1 MLQQFYGKLT
11 VARFDDADTQGFFV
25 ALPRLTAEGHEQAS
39 HIMSRDNKFKVMTA
53 HDVVDVLR
61 EQQVIGDPPAQL
73 GVTSDPAVIITE
85 HGVYSAAIQ
94 LHPEERTALRV
105 LAWGRPGPV
114 PTPVLELLSAA
125 DYGAGMPAV
134 DVSVTRS
141 TANESASVTEHEP
154 LIATVVGSASDFE
167 YQLPASPRFFVGR
180 KPLVAEAAEVLKR
193 GNGVVVLNAKSGW
206 GKSSLALRL
215 KQLVIEEAGGHAL
228 VVDTRTALSRM
239 YLTAVLRRAALEA
252 QAHGMLELPTDRSWA
267 TLASALRTLSQSK
280 WRPGAGPLVIFF
292 DQFENVFKDAVLTR
306 EFRDLALGVREVA
319 GPLIVGFA
327 WKTDLVGWTEGHPYQ
342 LRDEIRAHATVLTLD
357 PLSARE
363 VETLLRRL
371 EKSLGQR
378 LLPDLRQRLR
388 EYSQGLPWLLKKL
401 AGHLLR
407 EISGGATQERLLA
420 EALNVQNLFEADLAE
435 LQPVEQEALR
445 FVARF
450 APVAATELMERI
462 SAPVVQSLLDRRLLV
477 QVGERLDTYWDIF
490 RDFLNTGRI
499 PIEDSYILRQ
509 TPRSVARLLA
519 VVVADQGDG
528 SVPEIAARLH
538 TSENAV
544 FNLSRELRLMGV
556 TAYEPNRVHIVDDI
570 WLATDRE
577 EALQHRVA
585 AALRR
590 HRAFTAFT
598 QLAERSAG
606 TVTLSA
612 YARELP
618 SVFPAVEVADTTWLT
633 YARAFVQWFEYAG
646 LVRVAG
652 QMVTLV
658 AEDEGS
664 STVRLLGIRPPVRVK
679 GAFPLEPPGPA
690 LDLLLEV
697 VHGNPLASSLT
708 RRQARGLREL
718 VALGAVGAN
727 ADGTVRL
734 ARTDLLRN
742 GVVDPSVLRE
752 LLEHQVGCAN
762 ALALLEADPT
772 AAPQRVGEVI
782 RAAYGAEWSP
792 ATTHSAGKY
801 MRGWARHVGVATAIR
816 RAAAS
821 AN

>member
-1 MLQQFYGKLT
+1 
-11 VARFDDADTQGFFV
+11 
-25 ALPRLTAEGHEQAS
+25 
-39 HIMSRDNKFKVMTA
+39 
-53 HDVVDVLR
+53 
-61 EQQVIGDPPAQL
+61 
-73 GVTSDPAVIITE
+73 
-85 HGVYSAAIQ
+85 
-94 LHPEERTALRV
+94 
-105 LAWGRPGPV
+105 
-114 PTPVLELLSAA
+114 
-125 DYGAGMPAV
+125 
-134 DVSVTRS
+134 
-141 TANESASVTEHEP
+141 
-154 LIATVVGSASDFE
+154 
-167 YQLPASPRFFVGR
+167 
-180 KPLVAEAAEVLKR
+180 
-193 GNGVVVLNAKSGW
+193 
-206 GKSSLALRL
+206 
-215 KQLVIEEAGGHAL
+215 
-228 VVDTRTALSRM
+228 
-239 YLTAVLRRAALEA
+239 
-252 QAHGMLELPTDRSWA
+252 
-267 TLASALRTLSQSK
+267 
-280 WRPGAGPLVIFF
+280 
-292 DQFENVFKDAVLTR
+292 
-306 EFRDLALGVREVA
+306 
-319 GPLIVGFA
+319 
-327 WKTDLVGWTEGHPYQ
+327 
-342 LRDEIRAHATVLTLD
+342 
-357 PLSARE
+357 
-363 VETLLRRL
+363 
-371 EKSLGQR
+371 
-378 LLPDLRQRLR
+378 
-388 EYSQGLPWLLKKL
+388 
-401 AGHLLR
+401 
-407 EISGGATQERLLA
+407 
-420 EALNVQNLFEADLAE
+420 
-435 LQPVEQEALR
+435 
-445 FVARF
+445 
-450 APVAATELMERI
+450 
-462 SAPVVQSLLDRRLLV
+462 
-477 QVGERLDTYWDIF
+477 
-490 RDFLNTGRI
+490 
-499 PIEDSYILRQ
+499 
-509 TPRSVARLLA
+509 
-519 VVVADQGDG
+519 
-528 SVPEIAARLH
+528 
-538 TSENAV
+538 
-544 FNLSRELRLMGV
+544 MGV